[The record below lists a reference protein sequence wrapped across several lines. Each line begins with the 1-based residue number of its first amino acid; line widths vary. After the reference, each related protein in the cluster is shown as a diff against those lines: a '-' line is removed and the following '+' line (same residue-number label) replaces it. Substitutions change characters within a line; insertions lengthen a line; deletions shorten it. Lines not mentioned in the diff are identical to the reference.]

1 MIREKLPYS
10 SSKDSKHGRKH
21 LVRLSDIGN
30 FSSGLDLSGRGS
42 LDLLNLG
49 VADGCRDGLL
59 LLWLDDGDRVGEG
72 LGGTNTAFGV
82 ECKHDLNLDTEY
94 TLTEVDVSY
103 GLVDEIACWLT
114 GVDHET
120 VGKLHCLC
128 TGSTEL
134 SRDDDLASLCAGL
147 HYESE
152 DTVGGPSDG
161 ETTEKLVLQALALG
175 DGGQTTVLDL
185 FGVELDGS
193 LCKLESLLDERGELA
208 DPASLL
214 SENLL
219 GVGRPD
225 DDLGTGVGYADLA
238 AAVSLVGELAG
249 EELGQLREKDT
260 ICDKLSAL

>member
-1 MIREKLPYS
+1 MVLIRRA
-10 SSKDSKHGRKH
+10 DS
-21 LVRLSDIGN
+21 L
-30 FSSGLDLSGRGS
+30 
-42 LDLLNLG
+42 
-49 VADGCRDGLL
+49 
-59 LLWLDDGDRVGEG
+59 
-72 LGGTNTAFGV
+72 
-82 ECKHDLNLDTEY
+82 
-94 TLTEVDVSY
+94 
-103 GLVDEIACWLT
+103 
-114 GVDHET
+114 DHET
-120 VGKLHCLC
+120 IGKLHCLC

-147 HYESE
+147 HDESE
-152 DTVGGPSDG
+152 DTVGGPSNG

-225 DDLGTGVGYADLA
+225 DDLGTGVGYADLT

-249 EELGQLREKDT
+249 EELGQLPAMRCDAMRFQHRWPALSQPRRVPDSREKDT